1 MEFFKKICSAI
12 LISTLIALPISML
25 ESLTIYS
32 IINLY
37 EIPYLISFKYYQIL
51 GISFIFMISRNRIKT
66 EVERESLREQIIS
79 PSVNRIFRVMFV
91 WSVSFI
97 VHYILFR

>member
-51 GISFIFMISRNRIKT
+51 GISFIFMISRNRIKM
-66 EVERESLREQIIS
+66 EVERGSLMEQIIS

>member
-51 GISFIFMISRNRIKT
+51 GISFIFMISRNRIKISDKK
-66 EVERESLREQIIS
+66 ESLTEQVIL
-79 PSVNRIFRVMFV
+79 PSLNRIYRVCFV
-91 WSVSFI
+91 WCISFI
-97 VHYILFR
+97 VHYILFK

>member
-12 LISTLIALPISML
+12 LISTLIELPISML

-51 GISFIFMISRNRIKT
+51 GISFIFMISRNRIKM